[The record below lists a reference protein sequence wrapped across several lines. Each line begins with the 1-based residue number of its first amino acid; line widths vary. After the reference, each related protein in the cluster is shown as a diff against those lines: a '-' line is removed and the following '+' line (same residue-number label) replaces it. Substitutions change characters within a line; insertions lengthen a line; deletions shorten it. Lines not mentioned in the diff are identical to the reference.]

1 MASKVFSESDDDVI
15 AEINIVPFVD
25 IVLVLLITFM
35 LTSSAIVRAS
45 IPVELPSAASAD
57 SVANSS
63 LNVVLDRSGGLFLD
77 GKPTTPRGLA
87 EHVARASWKDER
99 LQAVISADRGIE
111 YGRVVQVID
120 IVKSNGIKAFALN
133 IQREP

>member
-1 MASKVFSESDDDVI
+1 MASKVLTDSDDGVI

-45 IPVELPSAASAD
+45 IPVELPTAASAD
-57 SVANSS
+57 SIANSS

-77 GKPTTPRGLA
+77 GKPTTPEALA
-87 EHVARASWKDER
+87 AHVAKASWKDQK

-120 IVKSNGIKAFALN
+120 IVKSNGIKTFALN
-133 IQREP
+133 IQRDR

>member
-1 MASKVFSESDDDVI
+1 MASKVLTDSDDGVI

-57 SVANSS
+57 SIANSS
-63 LNVVLDRSGGLFLD
+63 LNVVLDRNGGLFLD
-77 GKPTTPRGLA
+77 GKPTTPKDLA
-87 EHVARASWKDER
+87 TKVAQASWKDQK
-99 LQAVISADRGIE
+99 LQAVIAADRGIE

-120 IVKSNGIKAFALN
+120 IVKSNGIKTFALN
-133 IQREP
+133 IQRDR

>member
-1 MASKVFSESDDDVI
+1 MASKVLIDSDDEVI
-15 AEINIVPFVD
+15 AEINVVPFVD

-35 LTSSAIVRAS
+35 LTSSAIIRAS
-45 IPVELPSAASAD
+45 IPVELPTAASAD

-63 LNVVLDRSGGLFLD
+63 LNVVLDRHGGLLLD
-77 GKPTTPRGLA
+77 GKPTTTQELA
-87 EHVARASWKDER
+87 AHVARASWKEER

-120 IVKSNGIKAFALN
+120 IVKSNGIKTFALN
-133 IQREP
+133 IQRER

>member
-1 MASKVFSESDDDVI
+1 MASKVLSESEDDVI

-45 IPVELPSAASAD
+45 IPVELPTAASAD
-57 SVANSS
+57 SIAQSS

-77 GKPTTPRGLA
+77 AKPTTLGELA
-87 EHVARASWKDER
+87 THVARASWREER

-120 IVKSNGIKAFALN
+120 IIKSNGIKTFALN

>member
-1 MASKVFSESDDDVI
+1 MASKVLTDTDDGVI

-45 IPVELPSAASAD
+45 IPVELPTAASAD
-57 SVANSS
+57 SIAASS
-63 LNVVLDRSGGLFLD
+63 LNVVLDRNGGLFLD
-77 GKPTTPRGLA
+77 GKPTTPKDLA
-87 EHVARASWKDER
+87 AHVAKASWKTEK
-99 LQAVISADRGIE
+99 LQAVISADRAID

-120 IVKSNGIKAFALN
+120 IVKSNGIKTFALN
-133 IQREP
+133 IQRER